1 MATLHTMKELDKI
14 DMDILRLAQGDLPV
28 CKEPFALWAAEL
40 GISQEELI
48 NRLKMF
54 KENGIIRDF
63 KAILRHQKAGILA
76 NAIVT
81 WAVKEERV
89 EEAGKELSGYE
100 AITHCYER
108 PDFGA
113 YNIFTMIH
121 ARTKKELQD
130 LINMISEET
139 GLRDYKIFW
148 SKREFK
154 KSSMQYF

>member
-1 MATLHTMKELDKI
+1 MASSLIMKTLEKI
-14 DMDILRLAQGDLPV
+14 DLDILKLAQGDLPISE
-28 CKEPFALWAAEL
+28 EPFAAWASEL
-40 GISQEELI
+40 GISQDELI
-48 NRLKMF
+48 SRLKRF
-54 KENGIIRDF
+54 KETGLIRDF

-81 WAVKEERV
+81 WAVEEEKV
-89 EEAGKELSGYE
+89 EEAGKVLSGYE

-121 ARTKKELQD
+121 AKTKKD
-130 LINMISEET
+130 LLDMVSKISEKT

>member
-1 MATLHTMKELDKI
+1 MSSSLNMAILEKI
-14 DMDILRLAQGDLPV
+14 DKDILRLAQGDLHISE
-28 CKEPFALWAAEL
+28 EPFAEWAIEL
-40 GISQEELI
+40 GISQDELVS
-48 NRLKMF
+48 RLKRF
-54 KENGIIRDF
+54 KETGIIRDF

-81 WAVKEERV
+81 WAVEEEKV
-89 EEAGKELSGYE
+89 EEAGKELSGFE

-108 PDFGA
+108 PDFGS

-121 ARTKKELQD
+121 AKTKKELLD
-130 LINMISEET
+130 LVSLISEKT

>member
-1 MATLHTMKELDKI
+1 MASLHIMKTLNKI

-28 CKEPFALWAAEL
+28 CEEPFAVWAGEI

-48 NRLKMF
+48 GRLERF
-54 KENGIIRDF
+54 KETGIIRDF

-81 WAVKEERV
+81 WAVEEERV
-89 EEAGKELSGYE
+89 EETGKELSGYE

-113 YNIFTMIH
+113 YSIFTMIH
-121 ARTKKELQD
+121 AKTKKELLD
-130 LINMISEET
+130 LVGKISDET
-139 GLRDYKIFW
+139 GIRDYKIFW

>member
-1 MATLHTMKELDKI
+1 MASSLIMKTLEKI
-14 DMDILRLAQGDLPV
+14 DLDILKLAQGDLPISE
-28 CKEPFALWAAEL
+28 EPFAAWADEL
-40 GISQEELI
+40 GISQDELI
-48 NRLKMF
+48 SRLKRF
-54 KENGIIRDF
+54 KETGIIRDF

-81 WAVKEERV
+81 WAVEEEKV
-89 EEAGKELSGYE
+89 EEAGEELSGYE

-121 ARTKKELQD
+121 AKTKKD
-130 LINMISEET
+130 LLDLVGKISDKT

>member
-1 MATLHTMKELDKI
+1 MASSITMKTLEKI
-14 DMDILRLAQGDLPV
+14 DLNILKLAQGDLPV
-28 CKEPFALWAAEL
+28 CEEPFAVWAGEL
-40 GISQEELI
+40 GISQDELI
-48 NRLKMF
+48 SRLKRF
-54 KENGIIRDF
+54 KETGIIRDF

-81 WAVKEERV
+81 WAVEEERV

-100 AITHCYER
+100 SITHCYER
-108 PDFGA
+108 PDFRQ

-121 ARTKKELQD
+121 AKTKKDLQD
-130 LINMISEET
+130 MVIRISEET

>member
-1 MATLHTMKELDKI
+1 MIMAILEKI
-14 DMDILRLAQGDLPV
+14 DKDILRLAQGDLPV
-28 CKEPFALWAAEL
+28 CEEPFAAWATEL
-40 GISQEELI
+40 GISQDELI
-48 NRLKMF
+48 SRLKRF

-81 WAVKEERV
+81 WAVEDKRV
-89 EEAGKELSGYE
+89 EEAGKELCGYE

-108 PDFGA
+108 PDFGQ

-121 ARTKKELQD
+121 AKTKKDLQD
-130 LINMISEET
+130 MVMRISEET
-139 GLRDYKIFW
+139 GLRDYKVFW

>member
-1 MATLHTMKELDKI
+1 MASLLIMKTLDKI
-14 DMDILRLAQGDLPV
+14 DQDILKFAQGDLPL
-28 CKEPFALWAAEL
+28 CEEPFAVWAGEL

-48 NRLKMF
+48 VRLKRF
-54 KENGIIRDF
+54 KETGIIRDF
-63 KAILRHQKAGILA
+63 KAILRHQKAGIEA

-81 WAVKEERV
+81 WAVEKERV
-89 EEAGKELSGYE
+89 EDAGKELSGYE
-100 AITHCYER
+100 SITHCYER
-108 PDFGA
+108 PDFGS

-121 ARTKKELQD
+121 AKTKKD
-130 LINMISEET
+130 LLDMVSRISEKT